1 METEQTV
8 NNAEQ
13 AKQPAKPAS
22 GEVAA
27 TEQTKKKRKMSPKAK
42 KRLYNFLWVPL
53 AMLVSGVIRAVVIHM
68 FVVPFN
74 FATSG
79 VAGIAVLIEHATN
92 GSLSA
97 GYIVLILNLPLMVLS
112 FFFIGKRFT
121 VISSISI
128 VISAVGMIL
137 MNTYSDYF
145 PTYSSADA
153 NPIFAAITA
162 GVLGGVGFAIMIRI
176 GGSTGGSDII
186 AMLIQKKRP
195 EAKISWLI
203 YGVDAVIIFS
213 SIFVFKGDVSKLA
226 FMTPVLL
233 SLTEEFSRSMIGDV
247 ILTGF
252 RTALKYEI
260 ITDNP
265 EELGHDIIT
274 KLGRGVTCTDI
285 TGMYT
290 HGKHAM
296 LVCIIRKRQLG
307 EFNRILKKYPDT
319 FAYVMDTREVI
330 GKGFSDNSGS

>member
-1 METEQTV
+1 MENEQTV
-8 NNAEQ
+8 NNTETSEQ
-13 AKQPAKPAS
+13 TAPPVE

-27 TEQTKKKRKMSPKAK
+27 TEKKKKKRKMSPKTK
-42 KRLYNFLWVPL
+42 KRIYNFLWVPL
-53 AMLVSGVIRAVVIHM
+53 AMLVSGVIRAVVVHM

-79 VAGIAVLIEHATN
+79 VAGIAVLIEHAT
-92 GSLSA
+92 GFSA
-97 GYIVLILNLPLMVLS
+97 GYIVLILNLPLMILS

-128 VISAVGMIL
+128 VISAIGMIL
-137 MNTYSDYF
+137 MDMYSSYF

-186 AMLIQKKRP
+186 AMLVQKKRP

-233 SLTEEFSRSMIGDV
+233 SLTEEFSRSMIGDI
-247 ILTGF
+247 ILTGL

-260 ITDNP
+260 ITDKP
-265 EELGHDIIT
+265 EELSRDIMT

-290 HGKHAM
+290 HGKHSM

-307 EFNRILKKYPDT
+307 EFNKILKKYPDT

-330 GKGFSDNSGS
+330 GKGFSDDNGR